1 MSHTMPKTK
10 SYTYPAWI
18 KVRGR
23 DAYRKPTEKEI
34 AAIIRRKQ
42 LAEQRKFY
50 RQFGLKVS
58 EKEDQR

>member
-1 MSHTMPKTK
+1 
-10 SYTYPAWI
+10 
-18 KVRGR
+18 VRGR